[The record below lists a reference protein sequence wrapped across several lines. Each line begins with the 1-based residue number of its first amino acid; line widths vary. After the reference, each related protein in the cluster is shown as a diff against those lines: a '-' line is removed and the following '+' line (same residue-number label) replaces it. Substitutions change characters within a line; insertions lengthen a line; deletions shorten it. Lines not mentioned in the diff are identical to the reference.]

1 MLDQDLIQQ
10 LKHVFSSLEGTIT
23 LAVAQSTHEDQ
34 KDLLALL
41 KSVEETS
48 LKIEVTM
55 TAESSSFPQ
64 FKVLYNNNETGISFK
79 GIPTGHEFSS
89 LVLAILNSD
98 RKGKFPDEMIIQR
111 IKNIKG
117 PIRLK
122 TYISLTCENCPNVI
136 QNLNLMALLHKD
148 FKHEMI
154 DGGYVQEDIQ
164 KLGIQGVPS
173 VVSEGKLIHSGRIEF
188 IDLIDKLEKH
198 FGVNE
203 QEVTSSTHLG
213 LFDVVI
219 IGGGPAGAS
228 SAIYSARKGLKTAI
242 IAEKIGGQVRETKGI
257 ENLVSVLYT
266 EGPEL
271 ASKLNEH
278 MVQYPIKIF
287 EHRRV
292 ETIEQDSIKKIK
304 LQSGEVI
311 DAKSVIITTGAKWR
325 ELGIPGEKDYI
336 GRGVAFCPHCDG
348 PYYKGKKIAVVG
360 GGNSGVEAAIDLANI
375 VKEVVLIE
383 YAAELKADKVLVEKL
398 KSLNNVS
405 IITNART
412 EEIVG
417 DGKKVEGLRFENR
430 ETKEKI
436 RIDLEGVFIQIGL
449 LPNSQ
454 FVKGLVETTP
464 FGEIIVDQK
473 CRTSQKGIYAAG
485 DVTTVPY
492 KQIIIAMGEG
502 AKAALSAFEDLMF
515 QHT

>member
-10 LKHVFSSLEGTIT
+10 LKNVFSSLEGKIT
-23 LAVAQSTHEDQ
+23 LAVAQSPHEDQ
-34 KDLLALL
+34 KDLLDLL
-41 KSVEETS
+41 QSVKETS
-48 LKIEVTM
+48 PQIELKVINEN
-55 TAESSSFPQ
+55 SNFPQ

-89 LVLAILNSD
+89 LILAILNSD
-98 RKGKFPDEMIIQR
+98 KKGKFPDEMISQR

-117 PIRLK
+117 PIRLQ
-122 TYISLTCENCPNVI
+122 TYISLSCENCPNVI
-136 QNLNLMALLHKD
+136 QNLNLMALLHSD

-154 DGGYVQEDIQ
+154 DGGYVQEEIK

-173 VVSEGKLIHSGRIEF
+173 VVSEGKLIHSGRIEL
-188 IDLIDKLEKH
+188 IDLIYKLEKH
-198 FGVNE
+198 FGTNE
-203 QEVTSSTHLG
+203 QKVTSSTHLG

-219 IGGGPAGAS
+219 VGGGPAGAS

-266 EGPEL
+266 EGTEL

-278 MVQYPIKIF
+278 MAQYPIKIF

-292 ETIEQDSIKKIK
+292 ETIEQNKIKTIK

-348 PYYKGKKIAVVG
+348 PYYKGKKIAVIG

-375 VKEVVLIE
+375 VKEVVVIE
-383 YAAELKADKVLVEKL
+383 YAPELKADKVLVEKL
-398 KSLNNVS
+398 KSLSNVS
-405 IITNART
+405 IITNAKT
-412 EEIVG
+412 EEIIG
-417 DGKKVEGLRFENR
+417 NGQKVEGLIFEER

-454 FVKGLVETTP
+454 FVKGLVETSS

-515 QHT
+515 HT

>member
-219 IGGGPAGAS
+219 
-228 SAIYSARKGLKTAI
+228 
-242 IAEKIGGQVRETKGI
+242 
-257 ENLVSVLYT
+257 
-266 EGPEL
+266 
-271 ASKLNEH
+271 
-278 MVQYPIKIF
+278 
-287 EHRRV
+287 
-292 ETIEQDSIKKIK
+292 
-304 LQSGEVI
+304 
-311 DAKSVIITTGAKWR
+311 
-325 ELGIPGEKDYI
+325 
-336 GRGVAFCPHCDG
+336 
-348 PYYKGKKIAVVG
+348 
-360 GGNSGVEAAIDLANI
+360 
-375 VKEVVLIE
+375 KE
-383 YAAELKADKVLVEKL
+383 
-398 KSLNNVS
+398 
-405 IITNART
+405 
-412 EEIVG
+412 
-417 DGKKVEGLRFENR
+417 F
-430 ETKEKI
+430 
-436 RIDLEGVFIQIGL
+436 
-449 LPNSQ
+449 
-454 FVKGLVETTP
+454 
-464 FGEIIVDQK
+464 
-473 CRTSQKGIYAAG
+473 
-485 DVTTVPY
+485 
-492 KQIIIAMGEG
+492 
-502 AKAALSAFEDLMF
+502 
-515 QHT
+515 

>member
-10 LKHVFSSLEGTIT
+10 LKSIFSSLDGKIT
-23 LAVAQSTHEDQ
+23 LKVAQSSHEDQ

-41 KSVEETS
+41 ESVKETS
-48 LKIEVTM
+48 ANVEVKVSSE
-55 TAESSSFPQ
+55 TASFPQ
-64 FKVLYNNNETGISFK
+64 FKILHNQNETGISFK

-117 PIRLK
+117 PIRLQ
-122 TYISLTCENCPNVI
+122 TYISLSCENCPNVI
-136 QNLNLMALLHKD
+136 QNLNLMALIHQD

-154 DGGYVQEDIQ
+154 DGGYVQEDIK

-173 VVSEGKLIHSGRIEF
+173 VINDGKLIHSGRIELL
-188 IDLIDKLEKH
+188 DLIDKLEKN
-198 FGVNE
+198 FGINE
-203 QEVTSSTHLG
+203 NATTVSKHLG
-213 LFDVVI
+213 QFDVI
-219 IGGGPAGAS
+219 IVGGGPAGAS

-271 ASKLNEH
+271 AAKLNEH
-278 MVQYPIKIF
+278 MGQYPIQIF

-292 ETIEQDSIKKIK
+292 ETIEQGTTKKIK
-304 LQSGEVI
+304 LQSGEEI
-311 DAKSVIITTGAKWR
+311 EAKAVIITTGAKWR
-325 ELGIPGEKDYI
+325 ELGIPGEKEYI

-348 PYYKGKKIAVVG
+348 PYYKGKKIAVIG
-360 GGNSGVEAAIDLANI
+360 GGNSGVEAAIDLSNI
-375 VKEVVLIE
+375 VKEVVLVE
-383 YAAELKADKVLVEKL
+383 YASELKADKVLVEKL
-398 KSLNNVS
+398 KTLSNVS
-405 IITNART
+405 IITNAKT
-412 EEIVG
+412 EEVLG
-417 DGKKVEGLRFENR
+417 NGQKVEGLLFENR
-430 ETKEKI
+430 NTKEKT
-436 RIDLEGVFIQIGL
+436 RIDLDGVFVQIGL

-454 FVKGLVETTP
+454 FIKGFVETTQN
-464 FGEIIVDQK
+464 GEIVVDQK